1 MSIPTPDDMLYAAG
15 ALRDEA
21 DALDMALKATHAP
34 NSVGAQHFVNRR
46 DALRRAADYLD
57 QQAQA
62 LQAVAA

>member
-1 MSIPTPDDMLYAAG
+1 MIASAADLVQAAM

-21 DALDMALKATHAP
+21 HVLDANLKTTSAP
-34 NSVGAQHFVNRR
+34 HSFGAQHLGNRR